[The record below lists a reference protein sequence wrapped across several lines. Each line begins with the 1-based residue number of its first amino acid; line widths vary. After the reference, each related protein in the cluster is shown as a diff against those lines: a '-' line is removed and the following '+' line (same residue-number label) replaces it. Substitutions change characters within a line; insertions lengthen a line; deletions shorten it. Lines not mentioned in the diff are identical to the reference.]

1 MAKKTKDAG
10 HDETEKV
17 LAEIEKRIAKEYSQ
31 AEEEVAE
38 KLDKYM
44 KRFEAKDK
52 KKQKDLKAG
61 LISQSEYDQWK
72 VGQIAMGRR
81 WEELRQN
88 LAEDFTHADQIA
100 RSITGDYM
108 PEVYAI
114 NHNYGTYQIEK
125 GTRINT
131 NYTLYDAQTVERLA
145 DVNDD
150 IIPVPGKKLSKAIK
164 EGKAVRWNNQ
174 QIQSVMM
181 QSILQ
186 GESIPNIAKRLS
198 REVGEKDRK
207 AAVRNARTL
216 TTGVQNRGRVDS
228 YKRAQKLGI
237 DLEQQWVATLDG
249 RTRHEHRLLDGQAA
263 PVGGK
268 FKVEGY
274 EIEYP
279 GDPTA
284 PGHLIYNCR
293 CTLIPSIK
301 GWEFD
306 LSDRSLRYDDKLGD
320 MTYEDWKYEH
330 LEYVSDRKQAEY
342 KLGNMFNKVDPDIKS
357 FDEEL
362 LIANTNQLIT
372 LDKKFGII
380 GGAKRPE
387 FGTRVEGNPRA
398 FGSYSPASKDRW
410 KLNLNKRYYS
420 NYHYFMESN
429 QQNWVILKE
438 YTYPKMFKMPCD
450 VSERPIYTVT
460 HEYGHALEFDVIYK
474 RNRDRLRGVWNS
486 DVMEE
491 QATFIRGEI
500 IDIAIKNNPDFI
512 DVKAL
517 SEYGE
522 TNEYEFFAECFVNS
536 QLSQPNELGMAM
548 REWLKKEGFPW
559 S

>member
-10 HDETEKV
+10 HDETENV

-44 KRFEAKDK
+44 KSFEAKDK

-125 GTRINT
+125 DTRINT

-320 MTYEDWKYEH
+320 MSYEEWKYG
-330 LEYVSDRKQAEY
+330 LEKKKIASDEPENDESYGLRDKIFNKFDGVDKKVKTFRKGLEEVYNEDIKKALTDADKQVVYKKSVNKKTEILYTKDRVIICLGPDTDTSTIAHELFHYIDFKNKITEKGALTTSIVGDYNKLSKKGDISKYLANKYPEAFRKNGLVKRKYRGVSDIINGCSSGQIN
-342 KLGNMFNKVDPDIKS
+342 LG
-357 FDEEL
+357 
-362 LIANTNQLIT
+362 
-372 LDKKFGII
+372 
-380 GGAKRPE
+380 
-387 FGTRVEGNPRA
+387 
-398 FGSYSPASKDRW
+398 
-410 KLNLNKRYYS
+410 
-420 NYHYFMESN
+420 
-429 QQNWVILKE
+429 
-438 YTYPKMFKMPCD
+438 
-450 VSERPIYTVT
+450 
-460 HEYGHALEFDVIYK
+460 YGHNDKDYWTDKTVEEETLAQLGRIFYANDKEVIRLMEAEFPGITQEFLSLV
-474 RNRDRLRGVWNS
+474 RRL
-486 DVMEE
+486 
-491 QATFIRGEI
+491 
-500 IDIAIKNNPDFI
+500 
-512 DVKAL
+512 
-517 SEYGE
+517 
-522 TNEYEFFAECFVNS
+522 
-536 QLSQPNELGMAM
+536 
-548 REWLKKEGFPW
+548 
-559 S
+559 